1 MLEKRL
7 EAHMNELAAYY
18 SDGTGSKKQ
27 GHADANRPS
36 VEHQGEKERV
46 IAKAA
51 LTVAELG
58 VSPFSFSFH
67 DNVLILEQARYSM
80 RDLAI
85 LTEEP
90 QLMHLQRPRAPILSH
105 FVLSLP

>member
-7 EAHMNELAAYY
+7 EAHMNELAAYD
-18 SDGTGSKKQ
+18 SDGIGNRKQ
-27 GHADANRPS
+27 GANRPS